1 MKLALIG
8 EGIAR
13 SQSPDLHR
21 RLGGLVGLDT
31 RYDLVDAL
39 GVDGFDFPARVARLQ
54 AEGYR
59 GSNVT
64 FPFKEAARN
73 LASTLSEGAR
83 RVGASNTLIFD
94 NGGIHAENT
103 DYSGFISA
111 YQRRFADRPAGRVLL
126 IGAGGVG
133 RAVACAL
140 GALGA
145 TSIDL
150 VERDAARGEALC
162 QDLNRQ
168 GIVTETRLASEA
180 ETHLSGFD
188 GIVNCTPV
196 GHINH
201 PGCPIKT
208 DQLHDRQWVFDAVY
222 IPARTELL
230 IAAEQCG
237 AATLSG
243 VDLFVFQGI
252 DAFRYFAGNQTTT
265 AAIDAQVDSVRDHY
279 FQQLVLNNNSRRL

>member
-8 EGIAR
+8 EGIAK

-31 RYDLVDAL
+31 QYDLVDSL
-39 GVDGFDFPARVARLQ
+39 GADGFDFPATVARLQ

-73 LASTLSEGAR
+73 LANTLSEGVQ
-83 RVGASNTLIFD
+83 RVGSSNTLIFE
-94 NGGIHAENT
+94 NGKIHAENT
-103 DYSGFISA
+103 DYSGFINA
-111 YQRRFADRPAGRVLL
+111 YRRQFADRPAGRVVL

-140 GALGA
+140 GALGV
-145 TSIDL
+145 TSIGL
-150 VERDAARGEALC
+150 VERDIARGEALC
-162 QDLNRQ
+162 LDLNRQ
-168 GIVTETRLASEA
+168 GIKTET
-180 ETHLSGFD
+180 LSADDAGHHMATFD
-188 GIVNCTPV
+188 GVVNCTPV

-201 PGCPIKT
+201 PGCPIET
-208 DQLHDRQWVFDAVY
+208 NQLHQNQWVFDAVY

-230 IAAEQCG
+230 LAAEEHG

-252 DAFRYFAGNQTTT
+252 DAFRFFAGDQTTT
-265 AAIDAQVDSVRDHY
+265 ATIDAQVSSLRDHY
-279 FQQLVLNNNSRRL
+279 FQQLVLNGHSRTS